1 MACINIII
9 PAYNDYDLLPAALG
23 SVLSQTVR
31 NRVHVTIV
39 DDASD
44 DTEMADKIVK
54 DFGNYLSVD
63 VIYRDKNGGC
73 GQARQTGI
81 DACRDDYFMFLD
93 CDDTLA
99 SPFALEA
106 LGDAAYSHN
115 ADMVTSQ
122 FAEEIPEEGRSESQ
136 SGAIYRGKGS
146 VLRPHIRDCTWM
158 HGKLY
163 RTEFIQYHGIRFNES
178 RSNEDSAFNTICY
191 AYAGDVPY
199 VEMCTYLWRYNSR
212 SLTRRED
219 WLGNTAG
226 EFVRNSTYALSELIK
241 RRANR
246 AYIAENVYSYL
257 CSFYGY
263 AQIFHHQG
271 RDPAYQEEYHSL
283 IREWYHTIHAGD
295 WIARVPE
302 WKKAELYYA
311 NDVLRQL
318 REAKKLLTMTIENFE
333 AKIR

>member
-23 SVLSQTVR
+23 SVLAQTVR
-31 NRVHVTIV
+31 ERVHVTIV

-44 DTEMADKIVK
+44 EEMVSSKGAARAEKIAA
-54 DFGNYLSVD
+54 DFGDYLSID

-122 FAEEIPEEGRSESQ
+122 FAEEIPAAGND
-136 SGAIYRGKGS
+136 GHGS
-146 VLRPHIRDCTWM
+146 TLRPHIRDCTWM

-163 RTEFIQYHGIRFNES
+163 RTEFIQYYNIRFNES

-191 AYAGDVPY
+191 AYAGNVPY
-199 VEMCTYLWRYNSR
+199 VEMCTYLWRYNPR

-226 EFVRNSTYALSELIK
+226 EFVKNSAYALSELIK

-246 AYIAENVYSYL
+246 SYIAENVYSYF

-271 RDPAYQEEYHSL
+271 RDAAYQAEYHGL
-283 IREWYHTIHAGD
+283 IREWYQAIGAGE
-295 WIARVPE
+295 WMARVPE
-302 WKKAELYYA
+302 GKKAELYFA

-318 REAKKLLTMTIENFE
+318 RESKKIPVMTIERFE
-333 AKIR
+333 LKMK